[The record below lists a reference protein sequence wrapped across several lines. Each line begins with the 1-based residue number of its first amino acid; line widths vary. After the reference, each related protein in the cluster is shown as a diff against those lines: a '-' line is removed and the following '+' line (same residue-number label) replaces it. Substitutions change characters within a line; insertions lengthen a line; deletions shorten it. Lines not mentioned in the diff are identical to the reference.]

1 MDNIYSFIMNV
12 YSENM
17 DNKDS
22 GNIDTINQALDNA
35 NTGKFH
41 FKTFLT
47 AGMGFFTDAYD
58 LFVIGTVIAI
68 LPLVG
73 WSLNKTDEALIGSI
87 SLIAAVLGAL
97 TFGRLLDHLGRK
109 AVYGLELVL
118 LVIGALGSAFLSF
131 KSVDAL
137 IGWRFVLGI
146 GIGGD
151 YATSSVIMS
160 EYSNIKT
167 RGKYVGSILSMQS
180 IGLVV
185 SSLLALAF
193 LLNTKLIPLTY
204 AWKILLAVGAIPAAI
219 VIYYRR
225 KMPEPPRYT
234 VAIGHADEA
243 AANLK
248 SYTGIDVKMDKKK
261 EKVNAPWYTLF
272 TDRKFLITLI
282 GTAGAWFLMD
292 WAFYGNSIMA
302 HQILITLITQTGLA
316 GLIKTTEY
324 AALIFTVAAL
334 PGYWL
339 ATFTLDK
346 LGRKPI
352 QIIGFTMLAVSYM
365 ILAAFPIL
373 DTPGYVAEFLIV
385 YGMSYFFMMFGP
397 NVTTFV
403 YPPEVFPV
411 TTRGLGTG
419 ISAAGAKT
427 GAFIGT
433 FVDAFI
439 LGSGAAARLSEL
451 MSILTVFSVA
461 ALIITVLCLPET
473 KGRSMEEISREKE
486 YTQTVQ

>member
-1 MDNIYSFIMNV
+1 MVGKDDSNISNI
-12 YSENM
+12 
-17 DNKDS
+17 NK
-22 GNIDTINQALDNA
+22 ALDSA
-35 NTGKFH
+35 TGKFH

-58 LFVIGTVIAI
+58 LFIIGTVVAI
-68 LPLVG
+68 LPMVG
-73 WSLNKTDEALIGSI
+73 WSLTTTDKALISST
-87 SLIAAVLGAL
+87 SLIAAVVGAL
-97 TFGRLLDHLGRK
+97 TFGRLLDYLGRK

-131 KSVDAL
+131 KNPGAL
-137 IGWRFVLGI
+137 IGWRFVLGV

-151 YATSSVIMS
+151 YATSSVIMA
-160 EYSNIKT
+160 EYSNAKT

-180 IGLVV
+180 FGLVV
-185 SSLLALAF
+185 SSLFALF
-193 LLNTKLIPLTY
+193 LILNTKIIPLAD
-204 AWKILLAVGAIPAAI
+204 AWKIMLAVGAIPAA
-219 VIYYRR
+219 VVVYWRR
-225 KMPEPPRYT
+225 KLPEPPRYT
-234 VAIGHADEA
+234 VAKGNA
-243 AANLK
+243 ALAAQNLK
-248 SYTGIDVKMDKKK
+248 SYTGVDVKVNDKK
-261 EKVNAPWYTLF
+261 ETVHAPWYTLF
-272 TDRKFLITLI
+272 KDRKFLITLI

-302 HQILITLITQTGLA
+302 SDIFKTIITATGLA
-316 GLIKTTEY
+316 GLIKSTEY

-346 LGRKPI
+346 IGRKTI
-352 QIIGFTMLAVSYM
+352 QIIGFVMLAVSYG
-365 ILAAFPIL
+365 ILAGFPVL
-373 DTPGYVAEFLIV
+373 DTPSMVTEFLLV

-439 LGSGAAARLSEL
+439 IVSGLSTL
-451 MSILTVFSVA
+451 MTMLAGFSIA

-473 KGRSMEEISREKE
+473 KGRPMEEISREKD
-486 YTQTVQ
+486 YIKTTN

>member
-1 MDNIYSFIMNV
+1 MDKNEDNIGMV
-12 YSENM
+12 
-17 DNKDS
+17 
-22 GNIDTINQALDNA
+22 NQALDNA
-35 NTGKFH
+35 TGKFH
-41 FKTFLT
+41 FRTFLT

-58 LFVIGTVIAI
+58 LFIIGTVLAI
-68 LPLVG
+68 LPMIG
-73 WSLNKTDEALIGSI
+73 WDLTKTEIGLIGSI

-109 AVYGLELVL
+109 AVYGFELVL

-131 KSVDAL
+131 KNPYAL
-137 IGWRFVLGI
+137 MGWRFLLGV

-151 YATSSVIMS
+151 YATSSVIMA

-193 LLNTKLIPLTY
+193 LLNTKVIPLTD
-204 AWKILLAVGAIPAAI
+204 AWKILLAVGAIPSVF

-225 KMPEPPRYT
+225 KMPEPPRYS
-234 VAIGHADEA
+234 VAKGRAEEA
-243 AANLK
+243 AKNLK
-248 SYTGIDVKMDKKK
+248 SYTGIDVKVSKKK
-261 EKVNAPWYTLF
+261 EEVNAPWYTLF

-292 WAFYGNSIMA
+292 WAFYGNSIMSDRIFA
-302 HQILITLITQTGLA
+302 TLITQVGLP
-316 GLIKTTEY
+316 GLIKSTEY
-324 AALIFTVAAL
+324 SALIFVVAAL

-346 LGRKPI
+346 IGRKPI
-352 QIIGFTMLAVSYM
+352 QVTGFIMLAVSYG
-365 ILAAFPIL
+365 ILALDPGL
-373 DTPGYVAEFLIV
+373 DTAAMVGYFLLV

-403 YPPEVFPV
+403 YPPEVFPA
-411 TTRGLGTG
+411 TTRGFGTG

-433 FVDAFI
+433 FVDVFI
-439 LGSGAAARLSEL
+439 IASGLSVL
-451 MSILTVFSVA
+451 MTVLAIFSIG
-461 ALIITVLCLPET
+461 ALIITILCLPEP
-473 KGRSMEEISREKE
+473 KGRAMEEISREKE
-486 YTQTVQ
+486 YTKTIN

>member
-1 MDNIYSFIMNV
+1 MYF
-12 YSENM
+12 ENM
-17 DNKDS
+17 DNNDS
-22 GNIDTINQALDNA
+22 GNIDTINRALDSA
-35 NTGKFH
+35 TGKFH
-41 FKTFLT
+41 FRTFLT

-58 LFVIGTVIAI
+58 LFIIGTVVAI
-68 LPLVG
+68 LPMVG
-73 WSLNKTDEALIGSI
+73 WSLTKTDVALISSM

-97 TFGRLLDHLGRK
+97 TFGRLLDYLGRK

-131 KSVDAL
+131 KNPSVL
-137 IGWRFVLGI
+137 IGWRFLLGL

-160 EYSNIKT
+160 EYSNIKS

-193 LLNTKLIPLTY
+193 LLNTRIVPLAD
-204 AWKILLAVGAIPAAI
+204 AWRILLAVGAIPAAV

-234 VAIGHADEA
+234 VAKGHADEA
-243 AANLK
+243 AKNLK
-248 SYTGIDVKMDKKK
+248 SYTGIDVKMDKRK
-261 EKVNAPWYTLF
+261 EEVNAPWYTLF
-272 TDRKFLITLI
+272 SDRKFLITLI

-292 WAFYGNSIMA
+292 WAFYGNSIMSDRIFA
-302 HQILITLITQTGLA
+302 TLITQTGLA
-316 GLIKTTEY
+316 GLIKSTEY
-324 AALIFTVAAL
+324 AALIFIVAAL

-352 QIIGFTMLAVSYM
+352 QIIGFTMLAVTYM
-365 ILAAFPIL
+365 ILALFPIL
-373 DTPGYVAEFLIV
+373 DTPAYVLEFLLV
-385 YGMSYFFMMFGP
+385 YGLSYFFMMFGP

-439 LGSGAAARLSEL
+439 IVSGLSTL
-451 MSILTVFSVA
+451 MTVLTVFSIA
-461 ALIITVLCLPET
+461 ALVITVLCLPET
-473 KGRSMEEISREKE
+473 KGRAMEEISREKE
-486 YTQTVQ
+486 YTKTVQ

>member
-1 MDNIYSFIMNV
+1 
-12 YSENM
+12 M
-17 DNKDS
+17 DNKNE
-22 GNIDTINQALDNA
+22 GNIETVNQALDNA
-35 NTGKFH
+35 TGKFH

-58 LFVIGTVIAI
+58 LFIIGTVLAI
-68 LPLVG
+68 LPMIG
-73 WSLNKTDEALIGSI
+73 WNLSKTEIGLIGSI
-87 SLIAAVLGAL
+87 SLIAAVVGAL

-109 AVYGLELVL
+109 AVYGFELVL

-131 KSVDAL
+131 KNPYAL
-137 IGWRFVLGI
+137 MGWRFLLGV

-151 YATSSVIMS
+151 YATSSVIMA

-185 SSLLALAF
+185 SSLLALVF
-193 LLNTKLIPLTY
+193 LLNTKVIPLTD
-204 AWKILLAVGAIPAAI
+204 AWKILLSVGAIPAAI

-234 VAIGHADEA
+234 VAKGHAEEA
-243 AANLK
+243 AKNLK
-248 SYTGIDVKMDKKK
+248 SYTGIDIKVSKQK
-261 EKVNAPWYTLF
+261 EEVNAPWYTLF
-272 TDRKFLITLI
+272 KNRTFLITLI

-302 HQILITLITQTGLA
+302 GRIFATLVTQVGLA
-316 GLIKTTEY
+316 GLIKSTEY
-324 AALIFTVAAL
+324 AAIIFTVAAL

-346 LGRKPI
+346 IGRKPI
-352 QIIGFTMLAVSYM
+352 QMTGFIMLAVSYG
-365 ILAAFPIL
+365 ILALVPKL
-373 DTPGYVAEFLIV
+373 DTPSFVDYFLLV

-411 TTRGLGTG
+411 TTRGFGSG
-419 ISAAGAKT
+419 ISAAGGKT

-433 FVDAFI
+433 FIDVFI
-439 LGSGAAARLSEL
+439 IASGLSVLMTVLAA
-451 MSILTVFSVA
+451 FSVA
-461 ALIITVLCLPET
+461 GLIITILCLPEP
-473 KGRSMEEISREKE
+473 KGRAMEEISREKE
-486 YTQTVQ
+486 YTKTIN

>member
-1 MDNIYSFIMNV
+1 MDNIYSFIINI
-12 YSENM
+12 YLENM

-22 GNIDTINQALDNA
+22 GNIDAINQALDNA
-35 NTGKFH
+35 TGKFH

-47 AGMGFFTDAYD
+47 AGLGFFTDAYD
-58 LFVIGTVIAI
+58 LFIIGTVVAI
-68 LPLVG
+68 LPMVG
-73 WSLNKTDEALIGSI
+73 WILTKTDVALISSM

-97 TFGRLLDHLGRK
+97 TFGRLLDYLGRK
-109 AVYGLELVL
+109 TVYGLELVL
-118 LVIGALGSAFLSF
+118 LVIGAFGSAFLSF
-131 KSVDAL
+131 KNPDAL
-137 IGWRFVLGI
+137 IGWRFLLGI

-167 RGKYVGSILSMQS
+167 RGKYVGMVFSMQS

-193 LLNTKLIPLTY
+193 LLSTKIIPLAD
-204 AWKILLAVGAIPAAI
+204 AWKILLIVGAIPAAI

-234 VAIGHADEA
+234 VAKGHADEA
-243 AANLK
+243 AKNLK

-261 EKVNAPWYTLF
+261 EEVNAPWYTLIK
-272 TDRKFLITLI
+272 DRAFLITLI
-282 GTAGAWFLMD
+282 GTAGSWFLMD
-292 WAFYGNSIMA
+292 WAFYGNSIMSDRIFA
-302 HQILITLITQTGLA
+302 TLITQTGLA
-316 GLIKTTEY
+316 GLIKSTEY
-324 AALIFTVAAL
+324 AALIFIVAAL

-352 QIIGFTMLAVSYM
+352 QITGFVMLAVSFI

-373 DTPGYVAEFLIV
+373 DTKGYVAEFLIV

-411 TTRGLGTG
+411 TARGLGTG
-419 ISAAGAKT
+419 ISAAGGKT

-439 LGSGAAARLSEL
+439 IVSGLSVMMTVL
-451 MSILTVFSVA
+451 AVFSIA
-461 ALIITVLCLPET
+461 GIIVTVLCLPET